1 MPLVEVPIPNLLQG
15 VSMQPPAN
23 RQPGQVERADN
34 CLLHIVNGLGKRK
47 GTRHLAQLIAGDES
61 VRNVHFI
68 DRGEGDRYVAL
79 IGERRLRVFSAES
92 GIEFPVKVNGTST
105 DIGRGAEGT
114 GTPVAYL
121 DPRTPQG
128 IVDQDED
135 FVIGAGDWLSAAANS
150 VTSYLPGRGPFQFG
164 RRESLVT
171 VNADTV
177 AEVGNGAAASVSD
190 IYQDFGEF
198 GRFNAL
204 SVYVKKSSSAISDIE
219 LSFID
224 NTAVATVSA
233 VFSIDG
239 AGVVTAG
246 PVTGD
251 TLGDEVAEAEA
262 VGNGWYR
269 CSLRAR
275 ANTADFPVPNTILP
289 GSARRIRIRFH
300 TTGVTPANKRALLFG
315 CRCHDLGDFSAPLP
329 SYVYARPDLFR
340 ALSIADSTLVLNTEK
355 TVAMD
360 TDEGPVADPPRGF
373 VFVRAADGI
382 LSGTAAQYRVTV
394 RYLLAAVLTTQ
405 TFTYTSS
412 ATNQRTD
419 EDIAEGIRAAID
431 AHADLVATRVG
442 NVVRIVTAA
451 SGGVD
456 YVRAIECKDARGDT
470 LLTAIS
476 LGTVNETFFHAFVR
490 RFTDLPLIMDD
501 GFVVGITGEPERGA
515 DDYYVKFRGNTTG
528 DLVGGFWEESTRAG
542 LGLDP
547 GILTTI
553 DQTTMPYEIA
563 RLQDDATGTVTGVPN
578 SIYFDVSA
586 IDWDERLVGDELS
599 NPEPSFVGERIQDLF
614 FHRGRL
620 GFLAADNVIL
630 SEAGE
635 IFNFWRSTVLDL
647 VDTDPID
654 VNAGARDVT
663 SFVNAVGTGD
673 TLLVSSDR
681 SQFQLL
687 GDPTL
692 TPASAQLVAVR
703 SFELLGQA
711 RPASTGR
718 GAIFARYDGQFSNLL
733 EFALLRDDTTY
744 RVDELTAAAPR
755 YLPGRAA
762 QIAHSSLTGLTV
774 IRLDDDAAVLHV
786 HQTFYDD
793 AENRLQSAPHRWTFA
808 EGTAVRGVGFIEADL
823 LAVVERDDGWY
834 LESMLTN
841 SETLEG
847 GRHITHLDRR
857 VDESQVSVAYDG
869 GTDTTTITFPWDLNP
884 EATVQVVDAES
895 GLLVPITGQGDDFVE
910 VHGDLSGTA
919 LFVGEQYAMDVG
931 LSEPVIQTASPRGG
945 IVARTGRPLDVRR
958 LYLYVATTAFLRV
971 VVTPDLRTPSEEEF
985 SAAGL
990 GTGLLLEGELNVFT
1004 GDADFSIIA
1013 QSTEADVSIE
1023 NDTPFPSYVQGGR
1036 WELLTHQRSIL
1047 A

>member
-1 MPLVEVPIPNLLQG
+1 MPLVEVPIPNLLGG

-23 RQPGQVERADN
+23 RQPGQLERCDN
-34 CLLHIVNGLGKRK
+34 ALLHVVNGLGKRK

-61 VRNVHFI
+61 VRQVHFI

-150 VTSYLPGRGPFQFG
+150 VTSYVTGRGPFQFG
-164 RRESLVT
+164 RRQSTSSVT
-171 VNADTV
+171 ADTV

-198 GRFNAL
+198 GRLNAL

-224 NTAVATVSA
+224 NTAVATVSC

-246 PVTGD
+246 AVTGD
-251 TLGDEVAEAEA
+251 LLETATAA
-262 VGNGWYR
+262 VESAGNGWYR
-269 CSLRAR
+269 CSLRAA
-275 ANTADFPVPNTILP
+275 ANLADFPIPNTILP
-289 GSARRIRIRFH
+289 GSTRRIRIRFH
-300 TTGVTPANKRALLFG
+300 TTGATPANKRALLFG
-315 CRCHDLGDFSAPLP
+315 VRCHDLSSFSEPLP

-340 ALSIADSTLVLNTEK
+340 ALTIADSTLVLNTEK
-355 TVAMD
+355 TVAMAA
-360 TDEGPVADPPRGF
+360 TTGTSVNPARGF
-373 VFVRAADGI
+373 VFVRQPDGM
-382 LSGTAAQYRVTV
+382 LTGTPCQYHVTI
-394 RYLLAAVLTTQ
+394 RYLLAGVLTTK
-405 TFTYTSS
+405 TFDFVGG
-412 ATNQRTD
+412 AALQRTD
-419 EDIAEGIRAAID
+419 LDIAEGLRALID
-431 AHADLVATRVG
+431 ADADLVATRVG
-442 NVVRIVTAA
+442 SVIRIVTAA
-451 SGGVD
+451 TGGAD
-456 YVRAIECKDARGDT
+456 QVRAVEVKDSRGDT
-470 LLTAIS
+470 LMTGIGSGTAN
-476 LGTVNETFFHAFVR
+476 GQFFQIIINK
-490 RFTDLPLIMDD
+490 FTDLPRIMDD
-501 GFVVGITGEPERGA
+501 DIIVAVTGDPERDK
-515 DDYYVKFRGNTTG
+515 DDYYVRFVGNDTG
-528 DLVGGFWEESTRAG
+528 NLVGGHWEESYRAG
-542 LGLDP
+542 YNLDA
-547 GILTTI
+547 GILTTL
-553 DQTTMPYEIA
+553 DATTMPYELS

-578 SIYFDVSA
+578 SIYFDVSP

-654 VNAGARDVT
+654 VNAGSRDVT
-663 SFVNAVGTGD
+663 TFVNAVGTGD
-673 TLLVSSDR
+673 GLLVSSDR

-692 TPASAQLVAVR
+692 TPASAQLVLVR

-711 RPASTGR
+711 RPADAGR
-718 GAIFARYDGQFSNLL
+718 GAIFAQYDGQFSNLL
-733 EFALLRDDTTY
+733 EFALLRDDSTY
-744 RVDELTAAAPR
+744 RVDELTVAAPR

-762 QIAHSSLTGLTV
+762 QIEHSTLTGLTAV
-774 IRLDDDAAVLHV
+774 RLDDDASVLHV

-808 EGTAVRGVGFIEADL
+808 PGTSIRGMGFIEAEL
-823 LAVVERDDGWY
+823 LLVVERDDGWY

-847 GRHITHLDRR
+847 GRHIVHLDRR
-857 VDESQVSVAYDG
+857 ADQDQLTVAYDG
-869 GTDTTTITFPWDLNP
+869 GTDTTTITAPWDLNAA
-884 EATVQVVDAES
+884 ATIQVVDAES
-895 GLLVPITGQGDDFVE
+895 GLLVPITGQGDDYVE
-910 VHGDLSGTA
+910 VHGDLSGTD
-919 LFVGEQYAMDVG
+919 LYLGEQYTMDIG
-931 LSEPVIQTASPRGG
+931 LSEPVLQAQSARGG
-945 IVARTGRPLDVRR
+945 IVALTGRPLDVHR

-971 VVTPDLRTPSEEEF
+971 VVEPDLRSSSAEEF

-1004 GDADFSIIA
+1004 GDADFAIIA
-1013 QSTEADVSIE
+1013 QSTEADVSVE
-1023 NDTPFPSYVQGGR
+1023 NDTPFPSFIQSGR
-1036 WELLTHQRSIL
+1036 WEILSQQRTRL
-1047 A
+1047 V